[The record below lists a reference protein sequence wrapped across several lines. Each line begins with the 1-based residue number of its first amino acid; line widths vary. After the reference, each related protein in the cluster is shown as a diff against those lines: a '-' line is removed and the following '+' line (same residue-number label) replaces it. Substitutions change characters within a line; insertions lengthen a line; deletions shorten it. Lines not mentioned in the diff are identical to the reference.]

1 MPVKSNG
8 HLKKVIE
15 AWPIL
20 AAVTGIMAV
29 LLTAFAETYI
39 GDVLK
44 TDITTIPKVI
54 EMDKAI
60 QANSVSAHAVKE
72 DTEDIK
78 AQIAAL
84 DTKLDR
90 LIEIMLTDD

>member
-1 MPVKSNG
+1 MPVTNG

-20 AAVTGIMAV
+20 AAVTGIMVV
-29 LLTAFAETYI
+29 LLTAFAEGYI
-39 GDVLK
+39 GDVVK
-44 TDITTIPKVI
+44 QDIATIPKVI

-60 QANSVSAHAVKE
+60 QENHVLAEAVKG

-78 AQIAAL
+78 DQIAAL
-84 DTKLDR
+84 DAKLDR

>member
-1 MPVKSNG
+1 MAVSNG

-20 AAVTGIMAV
+20 AAVTGIMVV
-29 LLTAFAETYI
+29 LLTAFAEGYI
-39 GDVLK
+39 GDVVK
-44 TDITTIPKVI
+44 QDIATIPKVI

-60 QANSVSAHAVKE
+60 QANSVIALSVKD

-78 AQIAAL
+78 RQIELL
-84 DTKLDR
+84 DAKLDR
-90 LIEIMLTDD
+90 LIEIMLTDE